1 MAVYNL
7 EKLFEPQ
14 TICVVSAGE
23 AYDQIGDAIQNNLAE
38 GGFEGH
44 VFRATLKSKNRLGGL
59 TARSAFKNM
68 RLEVD
73 AVIAAT
79 PVNDMLPLIRQMAG
93 VGTGA
98 VVLLSPWNKSVMPN
112 LLQWNREILHCVQH
126 SGMRIIG
133 PNSNGIIS
141 VKGKMNAS
149 LIGRMPLA
157 GKTALISQSGAIGAS
172 ILDIACKKR
181 IGFSHYVGLGTM
193 LDIEFGDLIDYLGAD
208 PQVSSIVFY
217 AENLVRFR
225 NFMSA
230 ARRVSRVKPIIAL
243 KAGRTRWGAVAA
255 AAHTGEGAGD
265 DFVYDEAFQR
275 AGIVRVR
282 TFEELFDCVAL
293 LARQQRPSGPGFAVI
308 TNAGGPGVMA
318 ADALADYGAPIT
330 HLSDGII
337 ARLDTVLPP
346 EWSRNNPID
355 ILGDADPQRYCRV
368 IDICRSS
375 PDIHAFLIIYAPQH
389 HNDPKAVANALVELV
404 KEHPLLLFAS
414 FMGGERVE
422 ASCQIL
428 NQAGIPTFDTP
439 ERAVRAYM
447 DLVRYTDNVT
457 MMQEI
462 PPKMPRTLEYDK
474 DAAQAVIDR
483 ALRSGS
489 CRLGPEAAE
498 SLLRA
503 YGIHRF
509 QRIPSPF
516 KPPDTGGLPQTLKN
530 PGPGTQTTAGAYSA
544 TPLISLCLGAKTD
557 ICFGP
562 VILFSQANGMP
573 EHFNAHAISL
583 PPLNRL
589 LAQRLIE
596 KSKIYPLLCSNDH
609 FSGAHISFLEEL
621 LTRIS
626 QLVTDFAEIDTLII
640 NPLYLWQD
648 RAEAEHIGIHLSSA
662 RKKAPMH
669 LVISAYPNQYETEID
684 LATVGK
690 LCIRP
695 IKPEDAPLLSDLFDT
710 LSPQTIYF
718 RFFTPLKSL
727 PNSMLARFTQ
737 LDYDRE
743 IALVALQENGTEE
756 KMLGVSR
763 VITASDPTR
772 AEFAIL
778 VSDVWQGKGI
788 GAELL
793 KRCLLIAKERNIHE
807 VFGVVLAENTTM
819 LALGKK
825 LGFDMKTASGG
836 SEYELR
842 ITLAIDP

>member
-23 AYDQIGDAIQNNLAE
+23 AYDKIGDAIQTNLAE

-44 VFRATLKSKNRLGGL
+44 VFRATLKGKNRLGGL
-59 TARSAFKNM
+59 TGRSAFKNM

-79 PVNDMLPLIRQMAG
+79 PVNDMLPLIRQTAAA
-93 VGTGA
+93 GTGA

-172 ILDIACKKR
+172 ILDIACKKQ

-330 HLSDGII
+330 HLSDDII
-337 ARLDTVLPP
+337 ARLDAILPA

-355 ILGDADPQRYCRV
+355 ILGDGDAQRYCRV
-368 IDICRSS
+368 IDVCRNASN
-375 PDIHAFLIIYAPQH
+375 IHAFLIIHAPQR
-389 HNDPKAVANALVELV
+389 HNDSEQVANALVDLV
-404 KEHPLLLFAS
+404 KKNPLLLFAS

-422 ASCQIL
+422 TSCQIL
-428 NQAGIPTFDTP
+428 NHAGIPTFDTP

-447 DLVRYTDNVT
+447 DLVRYTANLS

-462 PPKMPRTLEYDK
+462 PPQVPRKLEYDK
-474 DAAQAVIDR
+474 EAAHVIIEQ

-489 CRLGPEAAE
+489 CRLKTETAKA
-498 SLLRA
+498 LLSA
-503 YGIHRF
+503 YGIHRVH
-509 QRIPSPF
+509 RIPASSAAA
-516 KPPDTGGLPQTLKN
+516 DAGELPQTLKA
-530 PGPGTQTTAGAYSA
+530 PADGIQTTAADHSA
-544 TPLISLCLGAKTD
+544 APLISLCLGAKTD
-557 ICFGP
+557 VCFGP
-562 VILFSQANGMP
+562 VIFFSHGNEMP
-573 EHFNAHAISL
+573 ENFNTHAISL

-589 LAQRLIE
+589 LARRLIQ
-596 KSKIYPLLCSNDH
+596 KSKIYRLVSANAH
-609 FSGAHISFLEEL
+609 FSSAHVMFLEEL

-640 NPLYLWQD
+640 SPFYLWKD
-648 RAEAEHIGIHLSSA
+648 RAEAEHIGIHLSPA
-662 RKKAPMH
+662 RIKAPLH

-684 LATVGK
+684 LPTVGR

-695 IKPEDAPLLSDLFDT
+695 IKPEDAPLLSNLFNS